1 MPDRRIALS
10 IAFYGAVALGALLW
24 GWGRGNLDLYHH
36 PEPWLGLVFPVSTAL
51 AVALGVA
58 VGVLVIA
65 LTKVFVR
72 RAAWAKRLHGEFR
85 SLLGPLT
92 GGEIAVFAITSG
104 IAEEMLFRGAMQP
117 AFGLLLSGLVFGLVH
132 VGPRRGFLAW
142 TVWATVMGWVF
153 GALYALTGELLAPM
167 LAHFLINYENLHFID
182 AYDPTRRDRK
192 DGDDAAQGPP
202 PPRLVGKAVRD

>member
-10 IAFYGAVALGALLW
+10 IAFYGVIALGALLW
-24 GWGRGNLDLYHH
+24 GWGRDNLNLYHH
-36 PEPWLGLVFPVSTAL
+36 PDPWLGLTFPVSTSL

-58 VGVLVIA
+58 VGVIVIA
-65 LTKVFVR
+65 LTRVMVR
-72 RAAWAKRLHGEFR
+72 RAEWARRLHAEFR

-92 GGEIAVFAITSG
+92 GAEIAAFAITSG

-132 VGPRRGFLAW
+132 VGPRSAFLPW
-142 TVWATVMGWVF
+142 TIWATLMGWVF
-153 GALYALTGELLAPM
+153 GVLYAVTGELLAPVI
-167 LAHFLINYENLHFID
+167 AHFLINYENLHFID
-182 AYDPTRRDRK
+182 AYDPTQK
-192 DGDDAAQGPP
+192 DEGNSKRGPS